1 MPQAG
6 RHWQL
11 EIAMDAELS
20 PRDIQSR
27 VRRGEDPLDIA
38 AAAGVP
44 AERVERYARP
54 ILGERAHIV
63 ALARGSAL
71 DPGALDGGTTL
82 AHRADEALETLG
94 AKDVD
99 WDSHRDD
106 DGRWN
111 VHVTFTRDGAERV
124 ASWWFDPA
132 TRSLSAVDAE
142 AVAIE
147 EPGGDVLPLTRRR
160 PAAPKSKPAAAAKT
174 EAAPTLPEQEQLPEP
189 AQDEVPDHVDG
200 VDRSAA
206 GEDADTG
213 TPAEDSPA
221 ADSGRRGRRKR
232 ASVPSWDDIV
242 FGARKDD

>member
-71 DPGALDGGTTL
+71 DPGSLDGGTTL
-82 AHRADEALETLG
+82 AHRADEALGTLG
-94 AKDVD
+94 AEDVD

-132 TRSLSAVDAE
+132 TRSLSAADAE

-160 PAAPKSKPAAAAKT
+160 PAAAKPKPAEA
-174 EAAPTLPEQEQLPEP
+174 EAAPAPMPPEPEELPEP
-189 AQDEVPDHVDG
+189 VNDEDEGQVGG
-200 VDRSAA
+200 VDESAA
-206 GEDADTG
+206 SRDSDADA
-213 TPAEDSPA
+213 PAEDSPA
-221 ADSGRRGRRKR
+221 AESGRRGRRKR

>member
-1 MPQAG
+1 MPQSG

-11 EIAMDAELS
+11 EIGMDAELS

-82 AHRADEALETLG
+82 AQRADEALTTLG
-94 AKDVD
+94 AQDVD

-111 VHVTFTRDGAERV
+111 VHVTFTRDNAERV

-132 TRSLSAVDAE
+132 TRSLSAADAE

-147 EPGGDVLPLTRRR
+147 EPGGDVLPLTRKR
-160 PAAPKSKPAAAAKT
+160 PAVAKPKAAEPPAAEAIPALPEQPELPQGDDEPEPAVDTTVSAPAAAAET
-174 EAAPTLPEQEQLPEP
+174 ETEPPES
-189 AQDEVPDHVDG
+189 DTPDT
-200 VDRSAA
+200 S
-206 GEDADTG
+206 
-213 TPAEDSPA
+213 
-221 ADSGRRGRRKR
+221 RRGRRKR